1 MEAAPVPIAAPSPT
15 VHRHDP
21 DPPTPLN
28 TQATGRPKHGHHAP
42 RWRVRTASAY
52 AGNDAALPHAIE
64 APPAPQR
71 VRTPPTTR
79 RRRAFADTN
88 PELNTQLACAHTP
101 HLGANETETAK
112 KTNSILRLQSEER
125 LSADRRYLPLR
136 CFPTNCHRE
145 K

>member
-28 TQATGRPKHGHHAP
+28 TQATGRPKHGHYAP
-42 RWRVRTASAY
+42 RWRVRTTSAY

-112 KTNSILRLQSEER
+112 KNKLNTSVAIGGAVVR
-125 LSADRRYLPLR
+125 
-136 CFPTNCHRE
+136 
-145 K
+145 